1 MTIEELRVLITA
13 QTDEFNRQINGIRR
27 QLNNVD
33 TSANKI
39 GKSIKSAFN
48 VAKVTAFAYA
58 VSKVVSVTTELASR
72 LEEVQ
77 NVVEVSFGEMSSQVN
92 TFAQNAIKQFGMS
105 EYSAKKAASTFMAMG
120 NGMGVAAKEGATMA
134 ITLAGLSGD
143 LASFWNTSQEMA
155 ETALASVY
163 TGETETLKKYGVVLT
178 ETNLKQ
184 YAMTKGITKS
194 YEALSQAEK
203 VMLRYAYVL
212 EATKNAQGDFQRT
225 SNSWANQI
233 RILKEQWNQLLTI
246 IGQALTKILGPVVQ
260 FLNKILSQVITIAN
274 AISKA
279 FANIFGT
286 KETTMKVETNADTS
300 QADKNFGNTTEAVE
314 GTTEAVEDLNKQLDL
329 ASFDEIERI
338 GQLKDEQE
346 EDAGDFNLDIG
357 EIEIEESEVGDGL
370 IDQIGERLQSILD
383 TIAEAI
389 KNFKDRIPKLDLQFD
404 IDKFLDNLTRLV
416 NAFITAFGNIL
427 TAAATF
433 AINLANAINWDAVF
447 TNLTNAAISAISIL
461 ETIFVT
467 AFTLLDKIAQD
478 IQLGA
483 IITQIT
489 ALIAAFMNL
498 ADVIV
503 STLAPA
509 LIAFYDTGLKPIVE
523 WMGEKLLDAISF
535 SIGILDDWAN
545 WFTEN
550 TSGIQNFGVAL
561 GQIVQAIWAIIE
573 PLANVIWEQFKE
585 IILLINEGLQML
597 GEYLLNEFIPGL
609 QEFLT
614 QFIEEIGPAMI
625 EFAQNISKILEGL
638 QPLLETLVNIITELV
653 VPVLGEALLSA
664 LSVVGEVLTGIVET
678 VNKIIQTFIGIIEF
692 ITGVFTMDWAQ
703 AWQGIVDVFS
713 GIFGG
718 VVEIV
723 VGIVETIISLIQGA
737 VNTIKSMIEGLGS
750 LFSGN
755 GVSSRISSTGF
766 SGGNRRSVVSYVPA
780 SIPTLASGGVLYDTT
795 IAMMGEYPGA
805 NNNPEIVTP
814 QNIMMET
821 MEQANAGVINAVMA
835 MGNKVTK
842 AIEDKDNNIYMDG
855 TKVTRQIMSTQE
867 KLQNYKG
874 TSLVKK

>member
-233 RILKEQWNQLLTI
+233 RILKEQWNQLLSI

-523 WMGEKLLDAISF
+523 WIGEKLLDAIQF
-535 SIGILDDWAN
+535 AIDLFNDWAA
-545 WFTEN
+545 WFEEN
-550 TSGIQNFGVAL
+550 TEGIENL
-561 GQIVQAIWAIIE
+561 GRVLGELVNTLWRLLE
-573 PLANVIWEQFKE
+573 PIADTAWEVFKE
-585 IILLINEGLQML
+585 IIITISEIFQTFFGW
-597 GEYLLNEFIPGL
+597 I
-609 QEFLT
+609 
-614 QFIEEIGPAMI
+614 IENAE
-625 EFAQNISKILEGL
+625 
-638 QPLLETLVNIITELV
+638 V
-653 VPVLGEALLSA
+653 VIAA
-664 LSVVGEVLTGIVET
+664 ITGIVT
-678 VNKIIQTFIGIIEF
+678 AFLAYRAVLGITALIEA
-692 ITGVFTMDWAQ
+692 FTNGTLLAAAAARVMAIAQ
-703 AWQGIVDVFS
+703 AALNVVMSANPIALVVAAIAGLVTAFTVLWNTSEEFRAFWQGLWD
-713 GIFGG
+713 
-718 VVEIV
+718 
-723 VGIVETIISLIQGA
+723 GIVSIVQGA
-737 VNTIKSMIEGLGS
+737 VSV
-750 LFSGN
+750 
-755 GVSSRISSTGF
+755 VSSIIDSIVSAIQGVVSAAKDLLGIGDSKTSGSYSSGGF
-766 SGGNRRSVVSYVPA
+766 SGGNRRALNYSYVPA

-805 NNNPEIVTP
+805 NSNPEIVTP

-821 MEQANAGVINAVMA
+821 MEQANAGIINAVMA
-835 MGNKVTK
+835 VGSKVTK
-842 AIEDKDNNIYMDG
+842 AIEDKDSNIYMDG
-855 TKVTRQIMSTQE
+855 TKVTRKIMSTQE

>member
-1 MTIEELRVLITA
+1 MKKSLLIA
-13 QTDEFNRQINGIRR
+13 GI
-27 QLNNVD
+27 
-33 TSANKI
+33 A
-39 GKSIKSAFN
+39 A
-48 VAKVTAFAYA
+48 A
-58 VSKVVSVTTELASR
+58 VM
-72 LEEVQ
+72 
-77 NVVEVSFGEMSSQVN
+77 MSSSLTYAATNTPQDTKTQTKYEKKMPCKCKDCKCKKSPQVKRQGLDERLN
-92 TFAQNAIKQFGMS
+92 LTEEQKQKAHEIRMNGHEKMKPVFEKMK
-105 EYSAKKAASTFMAMG
+105 AKKAEI
-120 NGMGVAAKEGATMA
+120 KE
-134 ITLAGLSGD
+134 I
-143 LASFWNTSQEMA
+143 A
-155 ETALASVY
+155 ESD
-163 TGETETLKKYGVVLT
+163 
-178 ETNLKQ
+178 
-184 YAMTKGITKS
+184 
-194 YEALSQAEK
+194 LSQAEK

-625 EFAQNISKILEGL
+625 EFAQNISKILEYRITRQTPFISAASLLPKLSLSTGL
-638 QPLLETLVNIITELV
+638 Q
-653 VPVLGEALLSA
+653 S
-664 LSVVGEVLTGIVET
+664 
-678 VNKIIQTFIGIIEF
+678 
-692 ITGVFTMDWAQ
+692 
-703 AWQGIVDVFS
+703 
-713 GIFGG
+713 
-718 VVEIV
+718 
-723 VGIVETIISLIQGA
+723 
-737 VNTIKSMIEGLGS
+737 
-750 LFSGN
+750 
-755 GVSSRISSTGF
+755 
-766 SGGNRRSVVSYVPA
+766 
-780 SIPTLASGGVLYDTT
+780 
-795 IAMMGEYPGA
+795 GA
-805 NNNPEIVTP
+805 NI
-814 QNIMMET
+814 
-821 MEQANAGVINAVMA
+821 
-835 MGNKVTK
+835 K
-842 AIEDKDNNIYMDG
+842 
-855 TKVTRQIMSTQE
+855 
-867 KLQNYKG
+867 
-874 TSLVKK
+874 